1 MANTSDGR
9 IAILERRC
17 EMLAVKLGLSCDQL
31 DKVWPDYQ
39 SAKSAGAR
47 SLTNSLMPTRLSSS
61 RK

>member
-17 EMLAVKLGLSCDQL
+17 EMLAAKLGLSCDQL

-39 SAKSAGAR
+39 TSKAGNAPVPPV
-47 SLTNSLMPTRLSSS
+47 LTPKNGA
-61 RK
+61 